1 MEIILFV
8 IKKMIFINILVMESK
23 KTGNNWISK
32 SYQFDK
38 FDSQP
43 KFIFIF
49 ILVILVNY
57 LNENLIYLSVLISL

>member
-1 MEIILFV
+1 
-8 IKKMIFINILVMESK
+8 MIFINILVMESK
-23 KTGNNWISK
+23 KTGSNWISK

-38 FDSQP
+38 FDSQS

-57 LNENLIYLSVLISL
+57 LNENLIYLSVSVLISL

>member
-1 MEIILFV
+1 
-8 IKKMIFINILVMESK
+8 MIFINILVMESK
-23 KTGNNWISK
+23 KTGSNWISK

-38 FDSQP
+38 FDSQLS

-57 LNENLIYLSVLISL
+57 LNENLIYLSVSVLISL

>member
-1 MEIILFV
+1 
-8 IKKMIFINILVMESK
+8 MIFINILVMESK
-23 KTGNNWISK
+23 KTDNWISNNWISK

>member
-1 MEIILFV
+1 
-8 IKKMIFINILVMESK
+8 MIFINILVMESK
-23 KTGNNWISK
+23 KTDNWISK